1 MDPRIRNAG
10 AADNWLRY
18 HNGFALRLIK
28 DHIKIILL
36 SAVAILLLVL
46 VITITNR
53 SKQVP
58 DNTQLIQLYDRL
70 IAAKDSTIL
79 LQQEIKQDL
88 KEQLAVQ
95 YQRDTMLIK
104 ALVSNQPK
112 YVTNEKKYNQIPV
125 VVGSLSK
132 DELRREFAGY

>member
-1 MDPRIRNAG
+1 MK
-10 AADNWLRY
+10 LS
-18 HNGFALRLIK
+18 K
-28 DHIKIILL
+28 EHIKLILL
-36 SAVAILLLVL
+36 AAVAILLLVM
-46 VITITNR
+46 VITLTNR
-53 SKQVP
+53 SKPVQ

-79 LQQEIKQDL
+79 LQEEIKQDL

-95 YQRDTMLIK
+95 YQRDTLLIK

-112 YVTNEKKYNQIPV
+112 YVSNEKKYNQIPV
-125 VVGSLSK
+125 TVGSLSK